1 MAFRID
7 SYISHGEI
15 DNTLHGCTTGK
26 LWLVGETEPVRLLL
40 EGDCWRDIAG
50 SLLTFKNFK
59 RETPTRDVLSSLA
72 REQNG
77 IVGDITASR
86 KVRIPTVPEEQWE
99 DYFGKNEPLPTAW
112 TNSLYLEW
120 FSEENGRVVI
130 ESADYEITLSQHEW
144 DMDEDEESAQKLANM
159 QGMREFMNR
168 VIQPRESIPAAQE
181 EDADEFEWEER
192 LKESDRLAEAY
203 SEVMEKYLDAEDAEQ
218 KEAFVMGWDNLL
230 AEMADEDEG
239 LEPEEEDEEAPEWI
253 EDAVEIDFDF
263 GENADEED
271 REDVTVECSHPIQ
284 VSSRDLTIE
293 VMDWSSDVGEFDS
306 RERLVTAL
314 IQISSRLGSIFDLD
328 EPDTKNTGFLLA
340 IFKRCINWC
349 HDAIRACADL
359 TADLKLKEQKET
371 IQQFQLRIFQ
381 LRDELTDLRRQYRQK

>member
-7 SYISHGEI
+7 SYISHGEV

-26 LWLVGETEPVRLLL
+26 LWLVGQKKPLRLLL

-50 SLLTFKNFK
+50 SLLTFKNLK
-59 RETPTRDVLSSLA
+59 PEAPTRAVLKDLDL
-72 REQNG
+72 EQNG

-86 KVRIPTVPEEQWE
+86 KVRVPTVEESEWE
-99 DYFGKNEPLPTAW
+99 HYLSRNEPLPTAW

-120 FSEENGRVVI
+120 FSEANGRVVV

-144 DMDEDEESAQKLANM
+144 DMDEDEEAAQKLANM
-159 QGMREFMNR
+159 QGMRDFMNR
-168 VIQPRESIPAAQE
+168 VIQPRTESEIDQR

-239 LEPEEEDEEAPEWI
+239 LDSDDDDEDNAPEWI
-253 EDAVEIDFDF
+253 DDAVEIDFNF
-263 GENADEED
+263 EENSEDDEIS
-271 REDVTVECSHPIQ
+271 VECTHPIQ
-284 VSSRDLTIE
+284 QTSRDLTIE
-293 VMDWSSDVGEFDS
+293 MMDWSGDIGEFES
-306 RERLVTAL
+306 RERLVTAM
-314 IQISSRLGSIFDLD
+314 IKISSRLGSVFDID
-328 EPDTKNTGFLLA
+328 EPDARNNGFLLA
-340 IFKRCINWC
+340 IFKRCINWS
-349 HDAIRACADL
+349 HDAIRACSDL
-359 TADLKLKEQKET
+359 HKNLSTPKQKKTLED
-371 IQQFQLRIFQ
+371 FQLRIFQ
-381 LRDELTDLRRQYRQK
+381 LRDDLTDLRRQYRKN